1 MSDTSD
7 TGGMSDAGEADDSV
21 GVGATDGGP
30 STRRTRSVLFLIAV
44 PAAPI
49 VGLVFGWRYVFA
61 PLLAAALLSWS
72 LASLRVL
79 VQDAQDDDGV
89 PAVQDGPERTV
100 FRCPECG
107 MEVLLLFRATPKA
120 PSHCGQRMEPR
131 TEIVR

>member
-1 MSDTSD
+1 MNDEDIVSSEDSGSGED
-7 TGGMSDAGEADDSV
+7 VAGSV
-21 GVGATDGGP
+21 PPAR
-30 STRRTRSVLFLIAV
+30 SIRRLLFIVAV

-72 LASLRVL
+72 IASLRVL

-100 FRCPECG
+100 FRCAECG
-107 MEVLLLFRATPKA
+107 MEVLLLYRATPKA
-120 PSHCGQRMEPR
+120 PSHCGQRMVAR

>member
-1 MSDTSD
+1 MSDGD
-7 TGGMSDAGEADDSV
+7 LTGDLADDAG
-21 GVGATDGGP
+21 DGTVP
-30 STRRTRSVLFLIAV
+30 TRRIRTLLFVVAI

-49 VGLVFGWRYVFA
+49 VGIVFGWRYVFA

-72 LASLRVL
+72 IASLRVL

-100 FRCPECG
+100 FRCAECG
-107 MEVLLLFRATPKA
+107 MEVLLLYRATPKA
-120 PSHCGQRMEPR
+120 PSHCGQRMVAR

>member
-1 MSDTSD
+1 VNDEDMVSDEDS
-7 TGGMSDAGEADDSV
+7 GSAASGEDIVSSMPPARSI
-21 GVGATDGGP
+21 
-30 STRRTRSVLFLIAV
+30 RRLLFIIAV

-72 LASLRVL
+72 IASLRVL

-100 FRCPECG
+100 FRCAECG
-107 MEVLLLFRATPKA
+107 MEVLLLYRATPKA
-120 PSHCGQRMEPR
+120 PSHCGQRMVAR

>member
-1 MSDTSD
+1 MSEPADLEGT
-7 TGGMSDAGEADDSV
+7 DAA
-21 GVGATDGGP
+21 GATDDQNAAP
-30 STRRTRSVLFLIAV
+30 ETRRVRMLLYVIAV

-49 VGLVFGWRYVFA
+49 VGIVFGWRYVFA
-61 PLLAAALLSWS
+61 PLLAAALLNWS
-72 LASLRVL
+72 IASLRVL

-107 MEVLLLFRATPKA
+107 MEVLLLYRATPKA
-120 PSHCGQRMEPR
+120 PSHCGQRMVAR